1 MAARDGAT
9 GEAERDAGKGEE
21 IGEIAMRGFPN
32 LEINEEGKIQ
42 VIIFS
47 NQSP

>member
-9 GEAERDAGKGEE
+9 GEAERDGRKGKE

-32 LEINEEGKIQ
+32 LEINEEGIIQ
-42 VIIFS
+42 LIIFS